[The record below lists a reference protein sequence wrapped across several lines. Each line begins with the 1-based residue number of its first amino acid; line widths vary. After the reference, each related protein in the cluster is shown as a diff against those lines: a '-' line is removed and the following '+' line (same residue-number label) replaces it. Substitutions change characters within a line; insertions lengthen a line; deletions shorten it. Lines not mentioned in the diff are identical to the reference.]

1 MSLLARVCAV
11 KLCTIVVLLITLAG
25 CSKPMIGNGSSQ
37 AAAPSGAP
45 GAVASAPAPAGSAC
59 DRKLLTATD
68 VSGVVK
74 GTVTIAPLPGDP
86 QSCLFKSADET
97 FDLTVSL
104 RPGLGDL
111 TVKTVLSGG
120 ENVSA
125 TPLAGVGDK
134 AAWTPS
140 LNEVNAT
147 KNNLLC
153 DIQAPGN
160 SNATQQTLGALC
172 NKIFAA
178 S

>member
-1 MSLLARVCAV
+1 LARAYAV
-11 KLCTIVVLLITLAG
+11 KLQTVVVLLITLAG

-37 AAAPSGAP
+37 AVAP
-45 GAVASAPAPAGSAC
+45 GGASVAVASASPPAGSAC

-68 VSGVVK
+68 VSAILK
-74 GTVTIAPLPGDP
+74 GTVTVGPLPGDP
-86 QSCLFKSADET
+86 QSCIFRSNDET

-104 RPGLGDL
+104 RPGQGDL
-111 TVKTVLSGG
+111 TVKTVLAGG

-125 TPLAGVGDK
+125 TPLTGVGDR
-134 AAWTPS
+134 AAWTPM
-140 LNEVNAT
+140 LHEVNAT

-160 SNATQQTLGALC
+160 NSATQQTLGALC

>member
-1 MSLLARVCAV
+1 V
-11 KLCTIVVLLITLAG
+11 KLHAALILLIALAG
-25 CSKPMIGNGSSQ
+25 CSKPSVGNGSSQ
-37 AAAPSGAP
+37 AAPSGASV
-45 GAVASAPAPAGSAC
+45 AVASASPPAGSAC

-68 VSGVVK
+68 MAGILK
-74 GTVTIAPLPGDP
+74 GTVTVGPLPGDP
-86 QSCLFKSADET
+86 QSCIFKSSDET

-104 RPGLGDL
+104 RPGQGDL
-111 TVKTVLSGG
+111 TVQTVLSGG

-125 TPLAGVGDK
+125 TPLTGVGDK

-140 LNEVNAT
+140 LNEINAT
-147 KNNLLC
+147 RNNLLC

-160 SNATQQTLGALC
+160 SSATPQTLGALC

>member
-1 MSLLARVCAV
+1 
-11 KLCTIVVLLITLAG
+11 VLLITLAG
-25 CSKPMIGNGSSQ
+25 CSKSPAGNGSSQ
-37 AAAPSGAP
+37 AAAPGAASVP
-45 GAVASAPAPAGSAC
+45 VANASPPAGNAC
-59 DRKLLTATD
+59 DRKLLTAAD
-68 VSGVVK
+68 VSGILK
-74 GTVTIAPLPGDP
+74 GTITVSPLAGDP
-86 QSCLFKSADET
+86 QSCLFKSSEQT

-104 RPGLGDL
+104 RPGQGDL

-120 ENVSA
+120 ENVKA

-134 AAWTPS
+134 AAWTS
-140 LNEVNAT
+140 TLNEVNAT

-160 SNATQQTLGALC
+160 QSATQQALGALC